1 MRSRIAYIVSPLND
15 EAPIIRTFSAP
26 LPGFN
31 RASSYKASGVSH
43 LFFISVTA
51 DEDEKERETR
61 LLLSK
66 AEDAEDE
73 AIARERE

>member
-1 MRSRIAYIVSPLND
+1 MRSTSIV
-15 EAPIIRTFSAP
+15 RTFSAP
-26 LPGFN
+26 LPGFK
-31 RASSYKASGVSH
+31 RASSYNASGVSH

-51 DEDEKERETR
+51 DEEEKDRETR

-73 AIARERE
+73 AIARESEEEKKRVLVRFK

>member
-1 MRSRIAYIVSPLND
+1 M
-15 EAPIIRTFSAP
+15 
-26 LPGFN
+26 
-31 RASSYKASGVSH
+31 SH